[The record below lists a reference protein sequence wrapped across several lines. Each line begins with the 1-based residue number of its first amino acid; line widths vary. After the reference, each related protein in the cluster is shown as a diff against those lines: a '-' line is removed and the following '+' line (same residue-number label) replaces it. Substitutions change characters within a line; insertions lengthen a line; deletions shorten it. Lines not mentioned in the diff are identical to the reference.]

1 MVLTIMAYVGWWM
14 IPTFTTILTV
24 CWLVAR
30 LHANNAQPAYGYS
43 RIGKAF
49 VAAWYTALALIM
61 TLAAW
66 LAYVIYLASSG
77 G

>member
-1 MVLTIMAYVGWWM
+1 M
-14 IPTFTTILTV
+14 IPSFTTILTV
-24 CWLVAR
+24 CWLVSR
-30 LHANNAQPAYGYS
+30 LHATNKQLAYGYS
-43 RIGKAF
+43 RIGRAF
-49 VAAWYTALALIM
+49 VTAWYSAIALIM